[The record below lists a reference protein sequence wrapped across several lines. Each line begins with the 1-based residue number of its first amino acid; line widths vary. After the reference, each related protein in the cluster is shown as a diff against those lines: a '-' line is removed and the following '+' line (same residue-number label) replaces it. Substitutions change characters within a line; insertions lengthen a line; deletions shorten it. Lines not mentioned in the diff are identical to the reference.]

1 MSSSTAQWQRW
12 WPLPVAVFLT
22 ALSFVIQPAPVRGL
36 PPVMVAF
43 VAILVF
49 GGVWGLLEMIAQ
61 QFRQVDGKRLAVY
74 PLHQGYAAVTSR
86 PLAWLLTTPSAYGWL
101 AAWLALVGLLLAVQA
116 WQDAEGMTAVNT
128 IVSLA
133 VALAL
138 LVATGV
144 LLALIVVRRLILG
157 FLSALVFA
165 VLLAFSG
172 RLHVTPPAVYA
183 LIYGVGLVVVAGAVW
198 WCRRHPRSIDP
209 RTENRSA

>member
-12 WPLPVAVFLT
+12 WPLRVAVFLT

-86 PLAWLLTTPSAYGWL
+86 PLAWLLT
-101 AAWLALVGLLLAVQA
+101 
-116 WQDAEGMTAVNT
+116 MTAVNT